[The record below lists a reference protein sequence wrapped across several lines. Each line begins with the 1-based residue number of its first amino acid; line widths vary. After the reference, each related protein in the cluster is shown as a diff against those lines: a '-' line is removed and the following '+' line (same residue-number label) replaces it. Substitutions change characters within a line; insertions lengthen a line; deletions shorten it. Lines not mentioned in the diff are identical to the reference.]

1 MSDGKPS
8 KEQDATDNR
17 DVSSLSEIPVYPEG
31 ARLIAVVAS
40 LFLST
45 FLVAL
50 DLTIVATAIPKIT
63 DEFRGLDLVSW
74 YGSAFFMT
82 IGGFQ
87 STWGKAYKYFP
98 LKSTFLFCVL
108 IFEVGSLI
116 CALAQN
122 STTLIVG
129 RALSGVGAA
138 GISSGGLTIIGYAVP
153 PVKRPMFTG
162 VLGAS
167 YGISSVIGPLIGGA
181 FAEKVSWRWCF
192 YINLP
197 IGGLSAL
204 IILIFFHTPPHAKPL
219 QKPLPEKL
227 LNMDIVG
234 TVMVMGAITCYIL
247 GLQYGGQTKPWNSGE
262 VIGLLVGFGVICISF
277 VLWEWYQ
284 GERAMVQPRLITDRN
299 VWVPATYA
307 FFYSGGYFVQI
318 FYLPIYFQSIGNTSP
333 TESGVRNLPLIIG
346 VTVAT
351 ILSGVFITATGIA
364 FPLLVSGAAIAT
376 AGCGLIY
383 SLDIG
388 TGAGKWIGYQILA
401 GVGYGISF
409 QVPIIIG
416 QAKSANSDLSSVTA
430 IILFFQT
437 VGGAF
442 SVAASQSAFVNT
454 MLGALPSVAPNI
466 NPAQVIA
473 TGATQIRQVFP
484 VEEVTNIL
492 VAYMRGIHASFA
504 TAIGFTGAA
513 FILSLACKR
522 NRLNRDSVKASNNVA

>member
-1 MSDGKPS
+1 MSDCEAGN
-8 KEQDATDNR
+8 EQDATDNP
-17 DVSSLSEIPVYPEG
+17 DVSSLGEGPEYPEG

-50 DLTIVATAIPKIT
+50 DLTIVATGIPKIT

-74 YGSAFFMT
+74 YGSAFFMC

-87 STWGKAYKYFP
+87 STCKFTGGKAFKYFP

-116 CALAQN
+116 CALAHN

-167 YGISSVIGPLIGGA
+167 YSISSVIGPLIGGA

-197 IGGLSAL
+197 IGGLSAF
-204 IILIFFHTPPHAKPL
+204 IILIFFHTPSHAKPL
-219 QKPLPEKL
+219 QKPLLEKL

-234 TVMVMGAITCYIL
+234 IALVMGAITCYIL

-262 VIGLLVGFGVICISF
+262 VIGLLVGFGVICTSF
-277 VLWEWYQ
+277 VQWEWYQ
-284 GERAMVQPRLITDRN
+284 GERAMLQPRLITDRN

-307 FFYSGGYFVQI
+307 FFYSGGYFAQI

-333 TESGVRNLPLIIG
+333 TESGVRNLPLIMA

-351 ILSGVFITATGIA
+351 ILSGGFITATGIA
-364 FPLLVSGAAIAT
+364 FPLLVSGAAMAT
-376 AGCGLIY
+376 VGCGLIY

-401 GVGYGISF
+401 GVGFGISF

-416 QAKSANSDLSSVTA
+416 QAKSATSGLPSVTA

-442 SVAASQSAFVNT
+442 SVAAS
-454 MLGALPSVAPNI
+454 
-466 NPAQVIA
+466 
-473 TGATQIRQVFP
+473 
-484 VEEVTNIL
+484 
-492 VAYMRGIHASFA
+492 
-504 TAIGFTGAA
+504 
-513 FILSLACKR
+513 
-522 NRLNRDSVKASNNVA
+522 

>member
-1 MSDGKPS
+1 
-8 KEQDATDNR
+8 
-17 DVSSLSEIPVYPEG
+17 
-31 ARLIAVVAS
+31 
-40 LFLST
+40 
-45 FLVAL
+45 
-50 DLTIVATAIPKIT
+50 
-63 DEFRGLDLVSW
+63 
-74 YGSAFFMT
+74 
-82 IGGFQ
+82 
-87 STWGKAYKYFP
+87 
-98 LKSTFLFCVL
+98 
-108 IFEVGSLI
+108 
-116 CALAQN
+116 
-122 STTLIVG
+122 
-129 RALSGVGAA
+129 
-138 GISSGGLTIIGYAVP
+138 
-153 PVKRPMFTG
+153 MFTG

-167 YGISSVIGPLIGGA
+167 YGTASVIGPLIGGA

-204 IILIFFHTPPHAKPL
+204 IILIFFHTPSHAKPP
-219 QKPLPEKL
+219 QKPLLEKM

-234 TVMVMGAITCYIL
+234 TAMVIDAITCYIL
-247 GLQYGGQTKPWNSGE
+247 GLQYGGVTKPWNNE
-262 VIGLLVGFGVICISF
+262 KVIGLLVGFGLICISF

-318 FYLPIYFQSIGNTSP
+318 FYLPIYFQSIGDTSP
-333 TESGVRNLPLIIG
+333 TESGVRNLPLIIA

-351 ILSGVFITATGIA
+351 ILSGGFITATGIA
-364 FPLLVSGAAIAT
+364 FPLLVSGAAMAT
-376 AGCGLIY
+376 VGCGLIY

-388 TGAGKWIGYQILA
+388 TGTGKWIGYQILA

-416 QAKSANSDLSSVTA
+416 QANSANSDLSLVAS

-454 MLGALPSVAPNI
+454 MLGALPSVAPNT

-484 VEEVTNIL
+484 AEEVTNIL

-522 NRLNRDSVKASNNVA
+522 NRLNRDSVKVSNNAA